1 MRIALIGAGVV
12 GVTTAH
18 ELSRDGHETW
28 VFERQGGIAAEGS
41 FAQAG
46 LSSPGYLVP
55 SALLGAAAGGSV
67 VGQWLSRRGAAQAQ
81 RQALAG
87 QLHALARYSHERL
100 LALQDTL
107 ALECE
112 QQRGLLVL
120 LRDKRELVAA
130 RAALKQ
136 MAEWGE
142 TLHLVDADRARL
154 IEPGLD
160 PQAELHAAVQLPQDA
175 SANGRLFTQLLK
187 AEAQRLGARF
197 HLEADVA
204 AVQPGDRPSL
214 VLRQPLDEP
223 LPPFDAVVVCA
234 AQGSAALLA
243 PLGLKLP
250 LSARPGHSVTA
261 PLQMREHSF
270 ELGPRS
276 ALFDARHRV
285 AITRLGDRVRVAAS
299 GEKDAEAGFAQLYRV
314 LEHWFPGAAQTVK
327 AQQWSGSTVSLPDGA
342 PLLGPSHLPGVWLNL
357 AHGDQGWALACGS
370 ARALADQIAGKAP
383 AVDVSGLSPARL
395 R

>member
-12 GVTTAH
+12 GVTTAY
-18 ELSRDGHETW
+18 ELTRDGHDTW

-41 FAQAG
+41 FAHAG

-55 SALLGAAAGGSV
+55 AGMLAPPAGVSRVGA
-67 VGQWLSRRGAAQAQ
+67 WWPRRGAAQAQ
-81 RQALAG
+81 RLALAA
-87 QLHALARYSHERL
+87 QLHALARYSHDRL
-100 LALQDTL
+100 HALQQTL
-107 ALECE
+107 EMDCE

-120 LRDKRELVAA
+120 LRDKAAVVAA

-160 PQAELHAAVQLPQDA
+160 PQAELHAAVQLPHDA
-175 SANGRLFTQLLK
+175 CANGRLFAQLLK

-197 HLEADVA
+197 LLEAEVLA
-204 AVQPGDRPSL
+204 LQPGEHPSV
-214 VLRQPLDEP
+214 VLRQPPAEP
-223 LPPFDAVVVCA
+223 LPTFDAVVVCA
-234 AQGSAALLA
+234 AQGSGPLLA

-250 LSARPGHSVTA
+250 LASRPGHSITA
-261 PLQMREHSF
+261 PLQMLEHSF
-270 ELGPRS
+270 DAGPRT
-276 ALFDARHRV
+276 ALYDAKHRV
-285 AITRLGDRVRVAAS
+285 AITRLGDRVRVAGS
-299 GEKDAEAGFAQLYRV
+299 GEKDADAAFALLYRV

-327 AQQWSGSTVSLPDGA
+327 AQQWSGTTVALPDGVPA
-342 PLLGPSHLPGVWLNL
+342 LGRSPLPGVWLNL
-357 AHGDQGWALACGS
+357 AHGDQGWALACGC
-370 ARALADQIAGKAP
+370 ARVLADQLAGQAT
-383 AVDVSGLSPARL
+383 AVDVTLLDPGRV